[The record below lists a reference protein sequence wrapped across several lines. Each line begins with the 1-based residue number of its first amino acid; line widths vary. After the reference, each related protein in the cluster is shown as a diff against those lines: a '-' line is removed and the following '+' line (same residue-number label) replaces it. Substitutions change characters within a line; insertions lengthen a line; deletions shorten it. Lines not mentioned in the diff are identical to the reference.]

1 MRTAKRIR
9 LLWLAAM
16 VLGAPAARAA
26 EPAVIGA
33 ADVQA
38 LLARDRTAVVIDV
51 RTADEYA
58 DAHLPHAINIPAAEV
73 KASRARLPRDRR
85 TAIVFY
91 CRGFG

>member
-1 MRTAKRIR
+1 MRSAMTTR
-9 LLWLAAM
+9 LLWIAAM
-16 VLGAPAARAA
+16 VLASPAARAA
-26 EPAVIGA
+26 EPVVIGA

-38 LLARDRTAVVIDV
+38 LQARDRTALVIDV

-58 DAHLPHAINIPAAEV
+58 DAHLPRAINIPAAEV